1 MWPQLSYRDIYK
13 KWTWYSKGNH
23 RFHDHEK
30 LGKKGKSKKLG
41 GIYIKRCY
49 TSIGIPMLNIRQSRD
64 HLIFNMGIPYLG
76 KTLFWDSALVE
87 EQSPS
92 PYHPQQMA
100 FDSVIIC
107 AYDIQ
112 KSRWL
117 STAQVILGSTNVFLV
132 ICSIQWLECNRSKVP
147 VHNDSVD
154 GGHRLVLS
162 ITRRFLK
169 WNN

>member
-1 MWPQLSYRDIYK
+1 MNMIFKGYPPFLWPWKI
-13 KWTWYSKGNH
+13 
-23 RFHDHEK
+23 
-30 LGKKGKSKKLG
+30 GKKEKSRKLG

-49 TSIGIPMLNIRQSRD
+49 TSIGIPMLNIRWSR
-64 HLIFNMGIPYLG
+64 HRLIFNMGIPYLG
-76 KTLFWDSALVE
+76 KTLFWDRAPVE
-87 EQSPS
+87 EQFPS

-100 FDSVIIC
+100 FESVIIC

-117 STAQVILGSTNVFLV
+117 SIAQVILGSTNVSPV
-132 ICSIQWLECNRSKVP
+132 ICSVQWLECYRSKVP